1 MLVTWEIVK
10 LNIENIRNKFVR
22 NKIFN
27 TGRSYSSNDIFF
39 VNKDFFLKKGMNNK
53 KDKRMV
59 YEKIFISSVIFLPY
73 KNTCP

>member
-22 NKIFN
+22 DKIFN

-39 VNKDFFLKKGMNNK
+39 DIKNFFLNKGMNNN
-53 KDKRMV
+53 KDKIMV
-59 YEKIFISSVIFLPY
+59 YDKILISSVIF
-73 KNTCP
+73 

>member
-1 MLVTWEIVK
+1 MLITWEIVK

-27 TGRSYSSNDIFF
+27 TGRSYSSKNIFF
-39 VNKDFFLKKGMNNK
+39 DIKNFFLKKGMNKN

-59 YEKIFISSVIFLPY
+59 YDKILISSVIFLPN